1 MMDGLRYSNLIIGL
15 ISLIISY
22 TVLKLFKKNK
32 IIINVSVIILLII
45 ISLLI
50 DLNEIMQVIFGSV
63 FGATLISTFDLFNKW
78 YFLIESFN
86 KIINMRFNETL

>member
-22 TVLKLFKKNK
+22 IILKLFKKNK
-32 IIINVSVIILLII
+32 IIINVSIIILLIV

-63 FGATLISTFDLFNKW
+63 FGAILISTFDLFNK
-78 YFLIESFN
+78 
-86 KIINMRFNETL
+86 

>member
-22 TVLKLFKKNK
+22 TILKLFKKNK

-63 FGATLISTFDLFNKW
+63 FGAILINTFDLFNK
-78 YFLIESFN
+78 
-86 KIINMRFNETL
+86 